1 MASKDETIRGINADF
16 INRVANTLN
25 DASSAISEIYARRK
39 MNLQK
44 PPPMQMPMQDQMQQ
58 PAMPDMQMSN
68 EMPQSASDP
77 SQAGQQ
83 VNDFLNSANMQ
94 TSNIPQPESSMPMQ
108 SNQMPMQNNQMAQP
122 SDTDQEKMAAVQ
134 QFSQQTGQ
142 DPTKV
147 IEKIISGNLQY
158 IAGQGVIDQNQMA
171 SNAPLM

>member
-108 SNQMPMQNNQMAQP
+108 SNQIPQP